1 MSAAG
6 PGPAPAVAD
15 GELGRARQISGK
27 LLPLL
32 EFILARGLPT
42 AVKSGFAE
50 LGVDT
55 GVPRLPLQPL
65 DAAGTEQLRTLLSDL
80 DITAADVPAAS

>member
-1 MSAAG
+1 M
-6 PGPAPAVAD
+6 
-15 GELGRARQISGK
+15 
-27 LLPLL
+27 PLL

-55 GVPRLPLQPL
+55 GVPRLPGLPLQPL

-80 DITAADVPAAS
+80 GITAADVPAAS